1 MILEVRVSNISSSN
15 HDCLILGPEKDREN
29 MENTLDTV
37 KKLKHLHGILIL
49 LKPNNSRL
57 TVIFRFVIQE
67 LLTHLHRDAAKNIV
81 FGFTNTRSTNYMPG

>member
-1 MILEVRVSNISSSN
+1 MDNILHAINKYE
-15 HDCLILGPEKDREN
+15 
-29 MENTLDTV
+29 
-37 KKLKHLHGILIL
+37 HLHGILIL

-81 FGFTNTRSTNYMPG
+81 FGFTNTRGTRYDLKNVQT